1 MDYTP
6 EQRALITRMGE
17 LSRRMDE
24 TVQRHKREQVSVGQD
39 MVDIGTRL
47 VAAIERMNVVSQQS
61 DETMAIFLAHGDA
74 FREFLD
80 TL

>member
-6 EQRALITRMGE
+6 EQRAIIARLGDISARFDAAAEANQVAQAAAARNIVEMGNALLAAVERSGE
-17 LSRRMDE
+17 LVNLNR
-24 TVQRHKREQVSVGQD
+24 QY
-39 MVDIGTRL
+39 
-47 VAAIERMNVVSQQS
+47 
-61 DETMAIFLAHGDA
+61 GDA